1 MHFLNRFAAAIMVLA
16 FSAMLG
22 SVPAWSKFQKMVI
35 KGHTFF
41 FDFPSG
47 FSMERSSY
55 TDMVSFHSDGY
66 QNGDSILIQISELGT
81 RMDMGELLGP
91 NGEKEPVQH
100 RGQVTFGVSG
110 PDEFPHVMVA
120 YAPCGEECFVYVDVT
135 TFGSSK
141 RAQGESMFE
150 GYIQALASHS
160 FEAPGAA
167 TSASTSGKPAVAE
180 GNWLVI
186 AGSWPTS
193 QQGKV
198 TARLKLLSENG
209 ITAKAVKTDNY
220 SALTPGLVAIVLGP
234 TSRESALAQ
243 LQTVQSVVPDA
254 FIKESP

>member
-1 MHFLNRFAAAIMVLA
+1 MNFLNRYAAAIVVLA
-16 FSAMLG
+16 FSSM
-22 SVPAWSKFQKMVI
+22 PAWSKSQQI
-35 KGHTFF
+35 ILRGHAYS
-41 FDFPSG
+41 FDVPSG
-47 FSMERSSY
+47 FKVDHATSADVSY
-55 TDMVSFHSDGY
+55 QDDEDNIEIYFFEDDKDDVGGY
-66 QNGDSILIQISELGT
+66 LV
-81 RMDMGELLGP
+81 
-91 NGEKEPVQH
+91 EPKPIEH
-100 RGQVTFGVSG
+100 RGSVSIGWSQHTFHEGAAST
-110 PDEFPHVMVA
+110 PA
-120 YAPCGEECFVYVDVT
+120 CGGHCFVTVKVVNLQSAEKLAKSD
-135 TFGSSK
+135 
-141 RAQGESMFE
+141 ALFE

-160 FEAPGAA
+160 FEASGSAVSTNTPTYSKPPVA
-167 TSASTSGKPAVAE
+167 T

-243 LQTVQSVVPDA
+243 LETVQSVVPDA